1 VGSGFQQLGLKVME
15 LLERYQIM
23 LEKDPRSQVFAPL
36 AEAYRK
42 MGLLE
47 EAFRICVRGVQ
58 FHPNFAGGRLAM
70 AKVLMDREN
79 PQGAMVELEKVV
91 ELSPDNIMAHQ
102 MMGELFLKQKNA
114 KSALRSY
121 KMVLFLAPTN
131 ERAQLAVKKL
141 ESLTADEFDEDIF
154 AMKPLKEAA
163 SLERELDL
171 LSPLAEAQKESQKIG
186 ELDRYLSLA
195 DAYIVRN
202 DFERASQTLAEAER
216 YYSSSSELM
225 KRMKLLSQRTVA
237 ETPLTKP
244 KAAPTAA
251 PTIPQAAAPAPVNRK
266 NEEIDRK
273 IAMLQDLLGRFQAH
287 ASI

>member
-1 VGSGFQQLGLKVME
+1 ME
-15 LLERYQIM
+15 LLERYQIL

-58 FHPNFAGGRLAM
+58 YHPNFAGGRLAM

-79 PQGAMVELEKVV
+79 PQGAMAELEKAV

-114 KSALRSY
+114 KFALRAY

-131 ERAQLAVKKL
+131 ERAQQAVKKL
-141 ESLTADEFDEDIF
+141 ESLTADEFDEDLF

-163 SLERELDL
+163 GLERDLDV
-171 LSPLAEAQKESQKIG
+171 LSPLAEGQKESEKIG

-202 DFERASQTLAEAER
+202 DFERANQTLTEAER
-216 YYSSSSELM
+216 YYSNSPELI
-225 KRMKLLSQRTVA
+225 KRVKLLNQRTLSDRPTNRSA
-237 ETPLTKP
+237 A
-244 KAAPTAA
+244 KAAPTPSRVSRQTEALD
-251 PTIPQAAAPAPVNRK
+251 Q
-266 NEEIDRK
+266 K
-273 IAMLQDLLGRFQAH
+273 IAMLQNLLARFQSH
-287 ASI
+287 ASV

>member
-1 VGSGFQQLGLKVME
+1 MD

-58 FHPNFAGGRLAM
+58 FHPHFSGGRLAL
-70 AKVLMDREN
+70 AKVLIDRDN
-79 PQGAMVELEKVV
+79 IPGAITELEKAV

-102 MMGELFLKQKNA
+102 MLGELFLKQKNA

-121 KMVLFLAPTN
+121 KMVLFLAPNN
-131 ERAQLAVKKL
+131 ERAALAVKKL
-141 ESLTADEFDEDIF
+141 ESLTADEFDEDLF

-163 SLERELDL
+163 SLEKDL
-171 LSPLAEAQKESQKIG
+171 EVLTPLAQGQNNSTRIG
-186 ELDRYLSLA
+186 ELDRYLSLV

-202 DFERASQTLAEAER
+202 DFERASQTLKEAER
-216 YYSSSSELM
+216 YYNDSPELI
-225 KRMKLLSQRTVA
+225 KRMKFISQRSQTERPIA
-237 ETPLTKP
+237 TEKSAKP
-244 KAAPTAA
+244 PVSR
-251 PTIPQAAAPAPVNRK
+251 QAQA
-266 NEEIDRK
+266 IDRK
-273 IAMLQDLLGRFQAH
+273 VEMLRDLLKRFQSH
-287 ASI
+287 ASV

>member
-1 VGSGFQQLGLKVME
+1 VDIT
-15 LLERYQIM
+15 ERYQIM

-58 FHPNFAGGRLAM
+58 FHPNFAGGRLAL

-79 PQGAMVELEKVV
+79 IPGATTELEKVV
-91 ELSPDNIMAHQ
+91 ELSPDNILAHQ
-102 MMGELFLKQKNA
+102 MLGELYLKQKNA
-114 KSALRSY
+114 KAALRSY

-131 ERAQLAVKKL
+131 ERATLAVKKL
-141 ESLTADEFDEDIF
+141 EALTADEFDEDIF

-163 SLERELDL
+163 SLESDL
-171 LSPLAEAQKESQKIG
+171 SMLTPLAEGQKDSKKIG

-202 DFERASQTLAEAER
+202 DFERASQTLNEAER
-216 YYSSSSELM
+216 YYNGSPELI
-225 KRMKLLSQRTVA
+225 KRMKLITQRSQNER
-237 ETPLTKP
+237 PR
-244 KAAPTAA
+244 KAT
-251 PTIPQAAAPAPVNRK
+251 TAAAPPQPRVSREAEV
-266 NEEIDRK
+266 IDRK
-273 IAMLQDLLGRFQAH
+273 VEMLRDLLKRFQAH
-287 ASI
+287 SHL

>member
-1 VGSGFQQLGLKVME
+1 ME

-58 FHPNFAGGRLAM
+58 FHPHFAGGRLAM
-70 AKVLMDREN
+70 AKVLMDRDN
-79 PQGAMVELEKVV
+79 PQGAMAELEKVV

-114 KSALRSY
+114 KSALRAY

-131 ERAQLAVKKL
+131 ERAQQAVKKL
-141 ESLTADEFDEDIF
+141 ESLTADEFDEDLF

-163 SLERELDL
+163 SLERDLDV
-171 LSPLAEAQKESQKIG
+171 LSPLTEGQKESEKIG

-225 KRMKLLSQRTVA
+225 KRLKLLNQRTLTDQSVA
-237 ETPLTKP
+237 AS
-244 KAAPTAA
+244 KAAPKEA
-251 PTIPQAAAPAPVNRK
+251 PTVATTAAPAPVNRK
-266 NEEIDRK
+266 NEAIERK
-273 IAMLQDLLGRFQAH
+273 ITMLEDLKRRFQAH